1 MSSKVAVVIGAG
13 ALGRATA
20 AILADSG
27 LTVVVV
33 DRTKDA
39 LRDLPGSIRSEV
51 ADTTDPATAA
61 PLVGRLAREIGSPA
75 VLVNTIGAFR
85 QGDAVSTTPETL
97 QLMLDVNLG
106 PALWITQAV
115 APYMTQLG
123 SGAIVH
129 VSARPGIEPI
139 AGMAA

>member
-1 MSSKVAVVIGAG
+1 MSSRPTPRSSKNQVTSAHGVRAYLRAGSLVVVRLHADGSQEVGIMSSQVAVVIGAG

-33 DRTKDA
+33 DRTQDA

-85 QGDAVSTTPETL
+85 QGDAL
-97 QLMLDVNLG
+97 
-106 PALWITQAV
+106 
-115 APYMTQLG
+115 
-123 SGAIVH
+123 
-129 VSARPGIEPI
+129 
-139 AGMAA
+139 